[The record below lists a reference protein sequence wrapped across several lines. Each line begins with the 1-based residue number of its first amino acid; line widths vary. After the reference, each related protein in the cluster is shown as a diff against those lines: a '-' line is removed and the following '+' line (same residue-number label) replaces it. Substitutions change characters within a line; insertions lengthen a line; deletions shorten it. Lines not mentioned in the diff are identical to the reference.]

1 MARLLVVDDDIAM
14 TKLLKTLLELEGFEV
29 MTAIRGSDAQRVAV
43 ETPPDLFLLD
53 FHLPDME
60 GVELIHLLRAIP
72 QFTQTPI
79 MVVSGRY
86 VEPEVLAAGAS
97 AFMMKPYDTG
107 ELSSVM
113 RQLIG
118 G

>member
-14 TKLLKTLLELEGFEV
+14 TKLLKTLLELDGFEV
-29 MTAIRGSDAQRVAV
+29 MTAIRGADAQRIATT
-43 ETPPDLFLLD
+43 TPPDLFLLD
-53 FHLPDME
+53 YHLPDME
-60 GVELIHLLRAIP
+60 GVELIHLLRGHSEFAH
-72 QFTQTPI
+72 TPI

-86 VEPEVLAAGAS
+86 VEPEVLAAGAT

-107 ELSSVM
+107 ELSVVM

>member
-29 MTAIRGSDAQRVAV
+29 MTAVRGADAQHLAAA
-43 ETPPDLFLLD
+43 TPPDLFLLD

-60 GVELIHLLRAIP
+60 GVELVQVLRAMP
-72 QFTQTPI
+72 QFANTPI

-86 VEPEVLAAGAS
+86 VEPEVMAVGAS

-107 ELSSVM
+107 ELSSKM
-113 RQLIG
+113 RELIG